1 MLKDTQGNPLT
12 GATADTADLY
22 EKGMR
27 AFNLY
32 SEDPFPY
39 LEQAIAQ
46 APEFVMAHLLKA
58 YMYATAT
65 EPEATQAARAV
76 LETARK
82 LPMSDREASHVV
94 ALQQLIAGNWHAA
107 AEHLDFHNAR
117 YPHDLVAIQCGHLM
131 DFYRTNG
138 RNLRDRIARVLPH
151 WSAEIPG
158 YSLLLGMYAFGLE
171 ECAEYARAE
180 EYGHRAI
187 DLEPFDCWAHHAVTH
202 VLEMQG
208 RAKDGVAWM
217 ESREPFWAGR
227 ENFFKVHN
235 WWHRALFHLDLE
247 EIDQATALYDQKVR
261 ADSSSMALDL
271 VDASALLWRL
281 WILEVDVTSR
291 SKEVAACWLPLADG
305 HTYPFN
311 DWHAVMAYLG
321 AGQTEQVDAV
331 INKLREQTD
340 SRNDVERWA
349 GQTGLPLVEGF
360 TAFARGRYAEAV
372 HHLHGARYIFQQFGG
387 SHAQRDIIDW
397 TLAEAA
403 IRSGER
409 ALAEAFAN
417 ERLAQKP
424 DSPMQLATLLRATQ
438 LPR

>member
-1 MLKDTQGNPLT
+1 MIKDAQGNPLT
-12 GATADTADLY
+12 GATTTAADLY
-22 EKGMR
+22 DKGRR

-32 SEDPFPY
+32 SEDPFPNM
-39 LEQAIAQ
+39 EQAVIE
-46 APEFVMAHLLKA
+46 APEFVMGHLLQA

-65 EPEATQAARAV
+65 EPEATRVAQRI
-76 LETARK
+76 LKTARK
-82 LPMSDREASHVV
+82 LPMSEREASHVF
-94 ALQQLIAGNWHAA
+94 ALEQLIAGNWHAA
-107 AEHLDFHNAR
+107 AEQLDFHNAH
-117 YPHDLVAIQCGHLM
+117 YPHDLVGIQCGHLM
-131 DFYRTNG
+131 DFYRTNS

-171 ECAEYARAE
+171 ECGEYDRAE
-180 EYGHRAI
+180 EYGRRAL

-208 RAKDGVAWM
+208 RAQEGIEWM
-217 ESREPFWAGR
+217 KNREPFWADK

-247 EIDQATALYDQKVR
+247 EIDEATRLYDNAVR
-261 ADSSSMALDL
+261 AETSSMALDL

-281 WILEVDVTSR
+281 WMLGVDVASR
-291 SKEVAACWLPLADG
+291 SEEVADCWLPLADG
-305 HTYPFN
+305 HSYPFN
-311 DWHAVMAYLG
+311 DWHAVMAYLV
-321 AGQTEQVDAV
+321 AGHTERVNV
-331 INKLREQTD
+331 LHKKLREQGNAT
-340 SRNDVERWA
+340 NDVMRWA
-349 GQTGLPLVEGF
+349 SQTGLPLVEGF
-360 TAFARGRYAEAV
+360 IAFARGNYAEAMQQ
-372 HHLHGARYIFQQFGG
+372 LHGARYIFQQFGG

-424 DSPMQLATLLRATQ
+424 ESPMQMATLMRATQ
-438 LPR
+438 LSS